1 MTSRCKTALIA
12 QAFLLVVL
20 AGVAGSARAAAPP
33 LDPPVNYTVK
43 PGDTLIGLA
52 KRYLVSRNAYR
63 DVQSANHVRRTR
75 KLKPGLVL
83 AIPGALL
90 RSEPITATIVAFSG
104 PVTVELGKGS
114 QPASLNMEV
123 GQDSVVNTGANAF
136 VTLQLP
142 DESRITLP
150 SQSRLRIARLRHILM
165 TDGADRV
172 FTIEHGRSES
182 TVTPL
187 PNPQSRYLITT
198 PVASSAV
205 RGTVFRVGFDEA
217 SGRAT
222 TEVVKGL
229 VGVAG
234 SAASGTEAAVPEGF
248 GARTTA
254 DGAPVTLKLLPA
266 PNIENGGKD
275 QQEPTLSFA
284 VQPLPGAKT
293 YRLQLANDAGFV
305 DIFREATFDTGAA
318 TFGTLPDGTYFVR
331 ATAIDENGLEGL
343 ASVYSFT
350 RELNSISGGAPTA
363 MGDARMRRYL
373 FRWGAA
379 GAGVKNF
386 RFQLFDSPDAK
397 TPLVDQPGLSDPLI
411 TLTDLKSGDYYWRVI
426 VSTFLKGR
434 YTQKAGEL
442 QQLHIGQ

>member
-1 MTSRCKTALIA
+1 MTSRCKAALIA
-12 QAFLLVVL
+12 QSFLLAVL
-20 AGVAGSARAAAPP
+20 GVSAGPVWAAALQ
-33 LDPPVNYTVK
+33 LDPPVSYTVK

-52 KRYLVSRNAYR
+52 KHYLVSRNAYR

-75 KLKPGLVL
+75 RLKPGLVL
-83 AIPGALL
+83 TIPGALL
-90 RSEPITATIVAFSG
+90 RSEPITATVVAFSG
-104 PVTVELGKGS
+104 PVTVDLGKGP
-114 QPASLNMEV
+114 QPVGLNMAV
-123 GQDSVVNTGANAF
+123 GQDAAVNTGANAF

-142 DESRITLP
+142 DELRITLP
-150 SQSRLRIARLRHILM
+150 SQSRLRVVRLRHILM
-165 TDGADRV
+165 TDGEDRV
-172 FTIEHGRSES
+172 FAIEHGRSES

-217 SGRAT
+217 AGRAT
-222 TEVVKGL
+222 TEVVKGV

-234 SAASGTEAAVPEGF
+234 TAATGAEAAVPEGF
-248 GARTTA
+248 GARTAA

-266 PNIENGGKD
+266 PKIENGGKD

-318 TFGTLPDGTYFVR
+318 SFEGLPDGTYFVR

-350 RELNSISGGAPTA
+350 RELNSISGGAPA
-363 MGDARMRRYL
+363 ALGDAKMRRYL

-379 GAGVKNF
+379 GAGVKSF
-386 RFQLFDSPDAK
+386 RFQLFDNADAK
-397 TPLVDQPGLSDPLI
+397 APLVDQPGLSDPLI
-411 TLTDLKSGDYYWRVI
+411 TVTDLKSGDYYWRVI

-434 YTQKAGEL
+434 LTEKAGEL
-442 QQLHIGQ
+442 QQLHIGP